1 MAGDSPAS
9 GFETGRANLR
19 DTAKWM
25 VSGIVGVAGLFVGA
39 SSVSQLGGMEIGW
52 RFWVAVVALLI
63 ALGLCWSPFSNAI
76 AVLRSEV
83 LSLRAFTQAKSG
95 SDLATAAKNVES
107 LVKPDLPNNLSLAEF
122 VAQYDTLRKDAFDK
136 AAPADAQRD
145 VFAIDDKYQRV
156 RQACISELVGV
167 RFDKLKD
174 SIRFPGSIV
183 LLAFLVFGWAA
194 NPAKDAPKLLDKPYA
209 EPLTPARLAKLKSL
223 GAPPPCLAPG
233 AQLLA
238 VAVPEAGHQEALL
251 SAPACSPYKVMLS
264 AGEITQAEPIA
275 TK

>member
-1 MAGDSPAS
+1 MASDAVAS
-9 GFETGRANLR
+9 GFEAGRANLR

-52 RFWVAVVALLI
+52 RFCVAVVALVT
-63 ALGLCWSPFSNAI
+63 ALGLCWFPFAKAI

-83 LSLRAFTQAKSG
+83 LSLRAFTDAQPG
-95 SDLATAAKNVES
+95 SDLATAAKNIEL
-107 LVKPDLPNNLSLAEF
+107 LVKPDLPNGFNLAEF
-122 VAQYDTLRKDAFDK
+122 VEKYDSLRKEAFDR

-145 VFAIDDKYQRV
+145 VVAIDNKYQRI

-167 RFDKLKD
+167 QFDKL
-174 SIRFPGSIV
+174 SNSLRFPGSVI

-194 NPAKDAPKLLDKPYA
+194 NPAKDAPKLVDKPYA
-209 EPLTPARLAKLKSL
+209 EPLTAARVAMLTTLGVPAACIGS
-223 GAPPPCLAPG
+223 G

-238 VAVPEAGHQEALL
+238 IAVPEPGHQEALL
-251 SAPACSPYKVMLS
+251 TGPGCSSYKVMLS
-264 AGEITQAEPIA
+264 AGEVILVEAA
-275 TK
+275 AK